1 MEEERLRKD
10 CEFYQ
15 IVPEPAELDMQ
26 TQVLGE
32 RIYHLVAAT
41 QPTLAGKIT
50 GMILDSCSFPEE
62 LLTLIEDS
70 NALNEKVNEAL
81 KVLKEHN
88 EKQQKAADSSSHE

>member
-50 GMILDSCSFPEE
+50 GMILECYSFPEE
-62 LLTLIEDS
+62 LLTLIKDS
-70 NALNEKVNEAL
+70 NALNKMVNESL
-81 KVLKEHN
+81 KVLKEYD
-88 EKQQKAADSSSHE
+88 ETQQKAADLSSHR